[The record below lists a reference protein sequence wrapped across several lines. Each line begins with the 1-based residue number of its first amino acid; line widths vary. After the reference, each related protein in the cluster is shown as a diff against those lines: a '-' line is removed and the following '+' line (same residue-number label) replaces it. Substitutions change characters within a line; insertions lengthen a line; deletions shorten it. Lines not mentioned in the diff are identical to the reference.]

1 MKKLTHE
8 EIIRRQAQVRSEE
21 RAPIFALLNN
31 IRSLY
36 NVGSMFRSAD
46 GAGLSRLYLAGI
58 TGTPPAPGLLK
69 TSLGAENE
77 VPWEYAY
84 SATEKLASLRKQNI
98 QILLLEQTH
107 ESVLYDAVPVRFP
120 CCLVVGNELS
130 GVDED
135 VVSLADYA
143 LEIPMRGAKN
153 SLNVSVAFGIVVYE
167 LLRKYKERNAQ
178 IYL

>member
-1 MKKLTHE
+1 MKKLTHL
-8 EIIRRQAQVRSEE
+8 EIIQRQAEARSEA

-77 VPWEYAY
+77 VPWEHAP
-84 SATEKLASLRKQNI
+84 SAAEKLESLRRQGI
-98 QILLLEQTH
+98 QILVLEQTH
-107 ESVLYDAVPVRFP
+107 ESVSYNAVPVRFP
-120 CCLVVGNELS
+120 CCLVVGNEIS

-135 VVSLADYA
+135 IVPLADYA

-153 SLNVSVAFGIVVYE
+153 SLNVSVAFGIVAYE
-167 LLRKYKERNAQ
+167 LLRKYKERK
-178 IYL
+178 